1 VSSKNIF
8 MTGTCYITPSANVV
22 ISLIKQDLICNK
34 LVLGLSE
41 LGLEAG
47 KYHLD
52 IGTIVLKLMG
62 CAEPDDALLEVY
74 FNYMEKARTVN
85 DVEENRDVLDVMA
98 QELYG
103 LLAERLKG
111 SEQPNNKEE

>member
-1 VSSKNIF
+1 METNRSLL
-8 MTGTCYITPSANVV
+8 

-52 IGTIVLKLMG
+52 IGTIVLQLMG
-62 CAEPDDALLEVY
+62 CAEPEDDVLEVY

-85 DVEENRDVLDVMA
+85 DVEENRDLLDMMA
-98 QELYG
+98 HELYT
-103 LLAERLKG
+103 LLADWLKG
-111 SEQPNNKEE
+111 KEQPNYREE

>member
-1 VSSKNIF
+1 MKAQLSP
-8 MTGTCYITPSANVV
+8 PSEHLIVL
-22 ISLIKQDLICNK
+22 SLIKQDLICNK

-52 IGTIVLKLMG
+52 IGTIVLTLMG
-62 CAEPDDALLEVY
+62 CAEPDDALLEMY

-85 DVEENRDVLDVMA
+85 DVEENRELLDAMA
-98 QELYG
+98 QELYV
-103 LLAERLKG
+103 LLAEQLKG
-111 SEQPNNKEE
+111 KEQANNREE